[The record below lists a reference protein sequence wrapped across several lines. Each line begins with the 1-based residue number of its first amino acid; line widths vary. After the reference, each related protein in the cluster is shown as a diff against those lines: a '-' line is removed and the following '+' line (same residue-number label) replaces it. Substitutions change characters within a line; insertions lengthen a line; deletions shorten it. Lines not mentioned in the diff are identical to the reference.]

1 MFYEISN
8 VVSNHKYTERE
19 RRYNNPFSKTNKKTN
34 QVYLVK
40 DNPQDLFKAYSL
52 GHCLRPHPFKDAKNA
67 DVNTIVL
74 DFDNLTQLQ
83 YKFVKVIA
91 NGGFKEG
98 ICGDDSAGMKTWR
111 KECEGIVGATP
122 KHWKFKVFY
131 PTSCLCVY
139 DEVYKSFLE
148 AVSLFNPLRTMDE
161 VKKVWA
167 MWVKANNKSIYFKHD
182 KIVGGIVLH
191 KEGDFNPKHPKVTID
206 DPIFKDWILPD
217 VAMLNSFR
225 TQTTFGVDPYQ
236 RERIKVMDD
245 EYFLLNLSRIIVGG
259 SMARRSDVSN
269 GKDDYE
275 GLDWRVE
282 FDTKYW
288 KGKELDK
295 ARRDEVKEIFLATID
310 KMKESQDDGALETP
324 LSKSEFAKKIGKN
337 KFDDLVVDELESKLV
352 SSWWYGGT
360 MYMSRHGTRPTPI
373 KFSEASQYA
382 KRIAKCLVHNVE
394 EYFLQANKASG
405 KAFNPIVEMV
415 CRDIVRLFKL
425 RCGSN
430 VFWRYQDKNGVW
442 RDSIDAKQKDKF
454 VYKVVNAISSSIC
467 GYGTWRK
474 LKKLE
479 LAKHPLAESYLQHL
493 RKYHETK
500 DPKHLEM
507 FKDERKRVLMERIDG
522 MELTNVPYRR
532 IPRATKKL
540 LRKHIVENFKPIKD
554 LVEFVN
560 VARKWLK
567 KMNVEVDDDRLV
579 DWFKDYK
586 RSLNLT
592 RKGER
597 HSSKWS
603 RLFYGKSHDEIA
615 NIIDNLENE
624 SKQMKY
630 RLRMKYLRQAS

>member
-19 RRYNNPFSKTNKKTN
+19 RQYNNPFSKTNKKTR

-40 DNPQDLFKAYSL
+40 DNPQYLFKVYSL

-74 DFDNLTQLQ
+74 DFDNLTQRQ
-83 YKFVKVIA
+83 YDSVKSIVNEA
-91 NGGFKEG
+91 KNGM
-98 ICGDDSAGMKTWR
+98 CGDDSAGMKTWR

-148 AVSLFNPLRTMDE
+148 AVSVFNPLRTMDE
-161 VKKVWA
+161 VEKVWA

-217 VAMLNSFR
+217 VAMLNSYR
-225 TQTTFGVDPYQ
+225 TQITFGVDPYQ

-245 EYFLLNLSRIIVGG
+245 EYFMKIRHILKGG
-259 SMARRSDVSN
+259 GFAREDVSN
-269 GKDDYE
+269 GIDDYE
-275 GLDWRVE
+275 GLDWKVE

-288 KGKELDK
+288 KGEELDK
-295 ARRDEVKEIFLATID
+295 SRRDEVKKILLATID
-310 KMKESQDDGALETP
+310 KMKESKDDGALETP
-324 LSKSEFAKKIGKN
+324 LSKSDFAKKIGKN
-337 KFDDLVVDELESKLV
+337 KFDDLVVDDSESKLV

-373 KFSEASQYA
+373 KFCEASQYA

-394 EYFLQANKASG
+394 EYFLQANKGSE
-405 KAFNPIVEMV
+405 KLFNPIVEMF

-430 VFWRYQDKNGVW
+430 VFGRYQDKKGIG

-454 VYKVVNAISSSIC
+454 IYKVVNAISSSII
-467 GYGTWRK
+467 GHGIWRK

-500 DPKHLEM
+500 DPKYLEM
-507 FKDERKRVLMERIDG
+507 FKEERNRVLKQHIDG
-522 MELTNVPYRR
+522 MDLTGIPYRR

-540 LRKHIVENFKPIKD
+540 LRKHIVENFKPITS
-554 LVEFVN
+554 LYEFVK
-560 VARKWLK
+560 VSRKWLK
-567 KMNVEVDDDRLV
+567 KMKVEVDDDRLTS
-579 DWFKDYK
+579 WFKDYK

-592 RKGER
+592 RNGEK

-603 RLFYGKSHDEIA
+603 RLFCGKSLDEIS
-615 NIIDNLENE
+615 NIIDELEDV

-630 RLRMKYLRQAS
+630 RLRNTYLRKAS